1 MKGYGN
7 CPSFQSPNYDVSPH
21 LYPSKHVC
29 IVFSPLSKTEQTQFP
44 GSMALY
50 ACRYISASG
59 ERTSMSI
66 HKTTILL
73 VEDDSSLLHLLSAIL
88 THSGYLVHS
97 AQDGFSALAALRVQ
111 IPDILLS
118 DLYMPGMSGFE
129 LLSVVRRRF
138 PLIPVI
144 AMSSAYSGTEVPTGI
159 AADAFYE
166 KATNLHALLGI
177 VSGVHYLPDGRSPSS
192 RSSDAPIWMAWNADG
207 SEDKNI
213 VLTCSECLRAFSE
226 LRAESTLVIHET
238 KCLYCSTPIHY
249 ALVRSMSPLSSER
262 LLPGSGTQVQT
273 QPAHC

>member
-1 MKGYGN
+1 
-7 CPSFQSPNYDVSPH
+7 
-21 LYPSKHVC
+21 
-29 IVFSPLSKTEQTQFP
+29 
-44 GSMALY
+44 
-50 ACRYISASG
+50 
-59 ERTSMSI
+59 MSI

-73 VEDDSSLLHLLSAIL
+73 VEDDYALLHLLSTIL
-88 THSGYLVHS
+88 THSGYVVRS

-144 AMSSAYSGTEVPTGI
+144 AMSSAYSGPEVPTGI

-166 KATNLHALLGI
+166 KATDLHVLLGI

-192 RSSDAPIWMAWNADG
+192 RSSVAPIWVAWKADG

-213 VLTCSECLRAFSE
+213 VLTCPECLRTFSQ
-226 LRAESTLVIHET
+226 LRVESTLVIHKA
-238 KCLYCSTPIHY
+238 KCLYCSTLIPY
-249 ALVRSMSPLSSER
+249 ALIRSMSPTPSEK
-262 LLPGSGTQVQT
+262 LLPGRATHATT
-273 QPAHC
+273 QPAHAKCFKTGLLKLATSSF